1 MALLPVADAIE
12 QILRGVEPLPME
24 SVALSDALG
33 RVLAENLLA
42 QGNQPPNDL
51 SAMDCYA
58 VRGDDVGT
66 SSVALKVMGEA
77 AAGHPFPKE
86 IGPAE
91 CPRIFTGGVLPRVTD
106 TVGIQE
112 DTTRDGDRV

>member
-33 RVLAENLLA
+33 RVLAEDLLA

-51 SAMDCYA
+51 S
-58 VRGDDVGT
+58 GDGW
-66 SSVALKVMGEA
+66 LRR
-77 AAGHPFPKE
+77 AG
-86 IGPAE
+86 
-91 CPRIFTGGVLPRVTD
+91 R
-106 TVGIQE
+106 
-112 DTTRDGDRV
+112 